1 MIAPMSDVEMEL
13 KLEPYRHALPYCSLL
28 LNKCYSGYIQDRN
41 RGHLKCAPIC
51 PEWQGIL
58 FYAGLKIDEKVFEQ
72 FPFPCEQCGGG
83 GWAQKTVAS
92 GRLW

>member
-1 MIAPMSDVEMEL
+1 M
-13 KLEPYRHALPYCSLL
+13 LPRL
-28 LNKCYSGYIQDRN
+28 QDRN
-41 RGHLKCAPIC
+41 SGHLKCAPIC

-58 FYAGLKIDEKVFEQ
+58 FYVGLKINKKVFEQ

-92 GRLW
+92 LVRMSPKAQAFGYLVSIGGTG